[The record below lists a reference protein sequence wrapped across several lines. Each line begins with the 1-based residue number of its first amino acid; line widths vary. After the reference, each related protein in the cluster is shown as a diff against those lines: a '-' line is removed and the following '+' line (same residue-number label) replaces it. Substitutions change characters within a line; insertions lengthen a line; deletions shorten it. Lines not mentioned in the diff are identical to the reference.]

1 MIRRVPRVCRRAPK
15 LLGVVAA
22 LLLIMTT
29 VVFANLQMAW
39 ATTAGATGHVA
50 DSTTQDGWKSI
61 LLGENGESSTRYA
74 GRVWTDKS
82 VTADNEVV
90 FTGSGDSGT
99 AQNEFRFT
107 RSQDGDFLVTY
118 SALATSQ
125 QITQLP
131 KIPVDVVFVLD
142 FSGSM
147 NWGTRAEQVVG
158 NNNQEGRANSRLL
171 AMVNAMN
178 ETIDTLVKDNEHN
191 RIGIAVFNGT
201 ASTLLPLTEVSDFRN
216 VQDGQYLEIT
226 RFELYQSSTKQEAN
240 ATVLCNINNVSAD
253 TAGGTNIQAGM
264 EEGMSMLSEVESTLY
279 EYEGG
284 AVHAHSERC
293 ADVRWRSDLLV
304 ADREHEMVSGR

>member
-39 ATTAGATGHVA
+39 ATTADATGHVA
-50 DSTTQDGWKSI
+50 DSTTQDGWNSI

-82 VTADNEVV
+82 VTANNEVV

-147 NWGTRAEQVVG
+147 NWGTRA
-158 NNNQEGRANSRLL
+158 QEAQGHTDEEGKRNSRLL

-178 ETIDTLVKDNEHN
+178 ETIDTLVKDNERN

-201 ASTLLPLTEVSDFRN
+201 ATTLLPLTEVSRFTKALLD
-216 VQDGQYLEIT
+216 QD
-226 RFELYQSSTKQEAN
+226 
-240 ATVLCNINNVSAD
+240 
-253 TAGGTNIQAGM
+253 
-264 EEGMSMLSEVESTLY
+264 
-279 EYEGG
+279 
-284 AVHAHSERC
+284 
-293 ADVRWRSDLLV
+293 
-304 ADREHEMVSGR
+304 

>member
-29 VVFANLQMAW
+29 VVFTNLQMAW
-39 ATTAGATGHVA
+39 ATTADATGHVA
-50 DSTTQDGWKSI
+50 DSTTQDGWNSI
-61 LLGENGESSTRYA
+61 LLGEDGKSSTRYA

-82 VTADNEVV
+82 VTTNSEVV
-90 FTGSGDSGT
+90 FTGTGDSGA
-99 AQNEFRFT
+99 AQNEFTFT
-107 RSQDGDFLVTY
+107 RSEGGDFLVTY

-147 NWGTRAEQVVG
+147 NWGTRA
-158 NNNQEGRANSRLL
+158 QEAQGHTDEEGKRNSRLL

-178 ETIDTLVKDNEHN
+178 ETIDTLVKDNERN

-201 ASTLLPLTEVSDFRN
+201 ATTLLPLTEVSGFTN
-216 VQDGQYLEIT
+216 VQNGQYLEIT
-226 RFELYQSSTKQEAN
+226 SFVLDDSNPDKLEAD
-240 ATVLCNINNVSAD
+240 ATVRCNINGQEAS
-253 TAGGTNIQAGM
+253 TTGGTNIQAGM

-304 ADREHEMVSGR
+304 ADIEHNMVP